1 MLGTMRSRNGPM
13 PLSRGRNMPVLAA
26 VSQLSAGGAGC
37 KSVAPACLGGSN
49 TSIGQ
54 FSVGSVA
61 VASAI

>member
-1 MLGTMRSRNGPM
+1 M